1 MFFWTNRKEK
11 KDIMSSFMMECEKDQ
26 AKMSDYII
34 LNFIIGGKDIS
45 ANTLTW
51 FFYAKTV

>member
-11 KDIMSSFMMECEKDQ
+11 KDIMSSFMMESEKDQ